1 MTMKKIFLVPLI
13 GLLIV
18 SCEVNKKKEGELPEL
33 DVDVT
38 ADAGELP
45 EYEINWA
52 DVDVGTTTKTVE
64 VPKLVVVMEEEE
76 VEIPYLDIDMP
87 NDKYGDK
94 SERTIAVEAEVSDV
108 EHDIEIKEIWAS
120 EGNLYVISAL
130 KKGEKQLG
138 DQKMRVSDHVTINAP
153 DLNVRHYIIGERPD
167 RVFNSQYDY
176 VADVN
181 DLKKK
186 IDDFTVIYSR

>member
-1 MTMKKIFLVPLI
+1 MRKIFLLPLI

-18 SCEVNKKKEGELPEL
+18 SCEVNKKKEGELPDL

-45 EYEINWA
+45 EYDINWA

-87 NDKYGDK
+87 NDTYGDK
-94 SERTIAVEAEVSDV
+94 IERTISVEAEVSDV
-108 EHDIEIKEIWAS
+108 EHDIEIKEIWAN
-120 EGNLYVISAL
+120 EGNLYVISEL
-130 KKGEKQLG
+130 EKEEKELG
-138 DQKMRVSDHVTINAP
+138 DQKMRVSDHVTLNAP
-153 DLNVRHYIIGERPD
+153 DLNVKHYIIGERPD

-176 VADVN
+176 IADVN
-181 DLKKK
+181 ELKKK
-186 IDDFTVIYSR
+186 IDNFTVIYSR